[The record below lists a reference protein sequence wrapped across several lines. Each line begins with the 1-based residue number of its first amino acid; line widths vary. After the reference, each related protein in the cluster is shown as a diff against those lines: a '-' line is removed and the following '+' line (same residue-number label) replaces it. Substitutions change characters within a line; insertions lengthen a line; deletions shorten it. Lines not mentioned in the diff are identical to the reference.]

1 MLEAIRERSQGW
13 IAKVILGLLIV
24 PFALWGVD
32 SYISGGSKEAPAAKV
47 GDAEISQREFIKT
60 LKEQQEQAGAKV
72 EEKALR
78 KLVMDQLVNTR
89 ALSQAAGKAGFSILD
104 PQVQAVL
111 AGIEIF
117 QENGKFSEARLTA
130 WLKGRGMARGELLA
144 MIGQDLLLKQ
154 VQIGYGEGAVF
165 ALPSATRLANLLA
178 QQREVNEVI
187 FDQKAYSNATTI
199 DDKAVAAEFKAHQAD
214 YATPAMVRVQYLT
227 LSQAALEAGIQI
239 SEAQARKFFEE
250 NPAQFQEPE
259 QRRASHILIKVDAP
273 ATKSAAKARAEQLL
287 AEVRKTPAKFAD
299 LARQHSQ
306 DPGSGAK
313 GGDLGAFTR
322 DMMVKPF
329 ADAVWAM
336 QPGEIQG
343 LVESQFG
350 FHIIR
355 LDGVLG
361 GAKLGFAVVKDNI
374 VQTMKQQEA
383 QKRFVET
390 AERFSNMVYEQ
401 PDSLEP
407 AAKEFGL
414 KIEQSGWIG
423 KGNATPAMLGDTRLM
438 AALLSEDAL
447 KKKQNV
453 EAIEVAPSTLVSA
466 RVIEHRAAGLRPLAD
481 VAGEIRAR
489 LTAAAARK
497 LAAEAGKKALD
508 AARAGQELASVS
520 NPMSAPMTVS
530 RMRPLNVP
538 SASVRAIFGAAVVST
553 PGKLPAYVGVESAEG
568 YRLYRIN
575 RVAASELPA
584 EQIKTMRNDMRRLL
598 AQEEMRAYLE
608 NIKAGTKIKI
618 DPTALEPKA
627 E

>member
-13 IAKVILGLLIV
+13 IAKVILGLLII

-32 SYISGGSKEAPAAKV
+32 SYISGGGKEAPAATV
-47 GDAEISQREFIKT
+47 GDTEISQREFIKT

-78 KLVMDQLVNTR
+78 KLVLEQLVNTR
-89 ALSQAAGKAGFSILD
+89 ALSQAAGKAGFAILD

-111 AGIEIF
+111 AGVEIF
-117 QENGKFSEARLTA
+117 QEGGKFSEARLDA
-130 WLKGRGMARGELLA
+130 WLKSRGMARGELQA

-178 QQREVNEVI
+178 QQREVNEAI
-187 FDQKAYSNATTI
+187 FDQKDFSQATQI
-199 DDKAVAAEFKAHQAD
+199 DEKAVAAEFNAHQAD

-239 SEAQARKFFEE
+239 SDEQAKKFYEA

-259 QRRASHILIKVDAP
+259 QRRASHILIKVDAV
-273 ATKSAAKARAEQLL
+273 ATAADKQAAKARAEQLL
-287 AEVRKTPAKFAD
+287 AEVSKTPAKFAD

-313 GGDLGAFTR
+313 GGDLGVFAR

-329 ADAVWAM
+329 SDAVWAM
-336 QPGEIQG
+336 KPGEIRG

-361 GAKLGFAVVKDNI
+361 GAKLGFAVVKDDLVN
-374 VQTMKQQEA
+374 TMKQQEA
-383 QKRFVET
+383 QKRFVEA

-414 KIEQSGWIG
+414 KIETSGWIG
-423 KGNATPAMLGDTRLM
+423 KGNAQPPMLGDTRLM

-453 EAIEVAPSTLVSA
+453 EAIEVAPNTLISA
-466 RVIEHRAAGLRPLAD
+466 RVIEHRPAGLRPLAE

-489 LTAAAARK
+489 LMATAARK
-497 LAAEAGKKALD
+497 LAIDAGKKVLE
-508 AARAGQELASVS
+508 AARAGQAPTNL
-520 NPMSAPMTVS
+520 SAPMTVS

-538 SASVRAIFGAAVVST
+538 SASVRALFAADAA
-553 PGKLPAYVGVESAEG
+553 KLPAFVGVESAEG

-575 RVAASELPA
+575 RVTAVEPPSEQVKA
-584 EQIKTMRNDMRRLL
+584 MRNDMRRLL

-608 NIKAGTKIKI
+608 SIKAATKIKI
-618 DPTALEPKA
+618 EPTALEPKA

>member
-13 IAKVILGLLIV
+13 IAKVILGLLII

-32 SYISGGSKEAPAAKV
+32 SYISGGGKEPPAAKV
-47 GDAEISQREFIKT
+47 GDTEITQREFIKT
-60 LKEQQEQAGAKV
+60 LKEQQEQMGAKV

-78 KLVMDQLVNTR
+78 KQVMDQLVNTR

-111 AGIEIF
+111 AGVEIF
-117 QENGKFSEARLTA
+117 QENGKFSEERMDT
-130 WLKGRGMARGELLA
+130 WLKRRNMARSELLA

-154 VQIGYGEGAVF
+154 VQIGYGEGALF
-165 ALPSATRLANLLA
+165 AMPSATRLASLLA

-187 FDQKAYSNATTI
+187 FDQKDFSNAVQI
-199 DDKAVAAEFKAHQAD
+199 DDKAVEAEFKAHQAE

-227 LSQAALEAGIQI
+227 LSQAALEAGINI
-239 SEAQARKFFEE
+239 SEEQARKFFEE

-259 QRRASHILIKVDAP
+259 QRRASHILIKVETGADTTA
-273 ATKSAAKARAEQLL
+273 KQAAKARAEQLL
-287 AEVRKTPAKFAD
+287 AEVRKAPAKFAE

-313 GGDLGAFTR
+313 GGELGAFSR

-329 ADAVWAM
+329 SDAVWAM
-336 QPGEIQG
+336 KPGEIHG
-343 LVESQFG
+343 PVESQFG

-355 LDGVLG
+355 LDGVIG
-361 GAKLGFAVVKDNI
+361 GAKLGFAVVKDDIIKN
-374 VQTMKQQEA
+374 MKQQQA
-383 QKRFVET
+383 QKRFVES
-390 AERFSNMVYEQ
+390 AERFSNLVYEQ

-414 KIEQSGWIG
+414 KIEESDWIG
-423 KGNATPAMLGDTRLM
+423 KGNAKPAILGDTRLM
-438 AALLSEDAL
+438 DALLSEDGL

-453 EAIEVAPSTLVSA
+453 EAIEVAPNTLVSA
-466 RVIEHRAAGLRPLAD
+466 RVIQHRPAGARPLAE

-489 LTAAAARK
+489 LTKAAALK
-497 LAAEAGKKALD
+497 LAAEAGKKALQS
-508 AARAGQELASVS
+508 ARAGQAPT
-520 NPMSAPMTVS
+520 NFSAPMSVS
-530 RMRPLNVP
+530 RMQPLNVP
-538 SASVRAIFGAAVVST
+538 AASLRVIFST
-553 PGKLPAYVGVESAEG
+553 DTAKLPAYAGVETADG
-568 YRLYRIN
+568 YRLYRVN
-575 RVAASELPA
+575 RVVAGELPA
-584 EQIKTMRNDMRRLL
+584 EQTKAMRNDMRRML

-608 NIKAGTKIKI
+608 SVKASIKIKI
-618 DPTALEPKA
+618 EPTALEPKA

>member
-13 IAKVILGLLIV
+13 IAKVILGLLII

-32 SYISGGSKEAPAAKV
+32 SYISGGGKEPPAAKV
-47 GDAEISQREFIKT
+47 GDAEITQREFIKT
-60 LKEQQEQAGAKV
+60 LKEQQEQMGAKV

-78 KLVMDQLVNTR
+78 KQVMDQLVNTR

-111 AGIEIF
+111 AGVEIF
-117 QENGKFSEARLTA
+117 QENGKFSEERMDT
-130 WLKGRGMARGELLA
+130 WLKRRNMARSELLA

-154 VQIGYGEGAVF
+154 VQIGYGEGALF
-165 ALPSATRLANLLA
+165 AMPSATRLASLLA

-187 FDQKAYSNATTI
+187 FDQKDFSNAVQI
-199 DDKAVAAEFKAHQAD
+199 DDKAVEAEFKAHQAE

-227 LSQAALEAGIQI
+227 LSQAALEAGINI
-239 SEAQARKFFEE
+239 SEEQARKFFEE

-259 QRRASHILIKVDAP
+259 QRRASHILIKVETGADTTA
-273 ATKSAAKARAEQLL
+273 KQAAKARAEQLL
-287 AEVRKTPAKFAD
+287 AEVRKAPAKFAE

-313 GGDLGAFTR
+313 GGELGAFSR

-329 ADAVWAM
+329 SDAVWAM
-336 QPGEIQG
+336 KPGEIHG
-343 LVESQFG
+343 PVESQFG

-355 LDGVLG
+355 LDGVIG
-361 GAKLGFAVVKDNI
+361 GAKLGFAVVKDDIIKN
-374 VQTMKQQEA
+374 MKQQQA
-383 QKRFVET
+383 QKRFVES
-390 AERFSNMVYEQ
+390 AERFSNLVYEQ

-414 KIEQSGWIG
+414 KIEESDWIG
-423 KGNATPAMLGDTRLM
+423 KGNAKPAILGDTRLM
-438 AALLSEDAL
+438 DALLSEDGL

-453 EAIEVAPSTLVSA
+453 EAIEVAPNTLVSA
-466 RVIEHRAAGLRPLAD
+466 RVIQHRPAGARPLAE

-489 LTAAAARK
+489 LTKAAALK
-497 LAAEAGKKALD
+497 LAAEAGKKALQS
-508 AARAGQELASVS
+508 ARAGQAPT
-520 NPMSAPMTVS
+520 NFSAPMSVS
-530 RMRPLNVP
+530 RMQPLNVP
-538 SASVRAIFGAAVVST
+538 AASLRVIFST
-553 PGKLPAYVGVESAEG
+553 DTAKLPAYAGVETADG
-568 YRLYRIN
+568 YRLYRVN
-575 RVAASELPA
+575 RVVAGELPA
-584 EQIKTMRNDMRRLL
+584 EQTKAMRNDMRRML

-608 NIKAGTKIKI
+608 SVKASIKIKI
-618 DPTALEPKA
+618 EPTALEPKA

>member
-13 IAKVILGLLIV
+13 IAKVILGLLII

-32 SYISGGSKEAPAAKV
+32 SYISGGGKEPPAAKV
-47 GDAEISQREFIKT
+47 GDTEITQREFIKT
-60 LKEQQEQAGAKV
+60 LKEQQEQMGAKV

-78 KLVMDQLVNTR
+78 KQVMDQLVNTR

-111 AGIEIF
+111 AGVEIF
-117 QENGKFSEARLTA
+117 QENGKFSEERMDT
-130 WLKGRGMARGELLA
+130 WLKRRNMARSELLA

-154 VQIGYGEGAVF
+154 VQIGYGEGALF
-165 ALPSATRLANLLA
+165 AMPSATRLASLLA

-187 FDQKAYSNATTI
+187 FDQKDFSNAVQI
-199 DDKAVAAEFKAHQAD
+199 DDKAVEAEFKAHQAE

-227 LSQAALEAGIQI
+227 LSQAALEAGINI
-239 SEAQARKFFEE
+239 SEEQARKFFEE

-259 QRRASHILIKVDAP
+259 QRRASHILIKVETGADTTA
-273 ATKSAAKARAEQLL
+273 KQAAKARAEQLL
-287 AEVRKTPAKFAD
+287 VEVRKAPAKFAE

-313 GGDLGAFTR
+313 GGELGAFSR

-329 ADAVWAM
+329 SDAVWAM
-336 QPGEIQG
+336 KPGEIHG
-343 LVESQFG
+343 PVESQFG

-355 LDGVLG
+355 LDGVIG
-361 GAKLGFAVVKDNI
+361 GAKLGFAVVKDDIIKN
-374 VQTMKQQEA
+374 MKQQQA
-383 QKRFVET
+383 QKRFVES
-390 AERFSNMVYEQ
+390 AERFSNLVYEQ

-414 KIEQSGWIG
+414 KIEESDWIG
-423 KGNATPAMLGDTRLM
+423 KGNAKPAILGDTRLM
-438 AALLSEDAL
+438 DALLSEDGL

-453 EAIEVAPSTLVSA
+453 EAIEVAPNTLVSA
-466 RVIEHRAAGLRPLAD
+466 RVIQHRPAGARPLAE

-489 LTAAAARK
+489 LTKAAALK
-497 LAAEAGKKALD
+497 LAAEAGKKALQS
-508 AARAGQELASVS
+508 ARAGQAPT
-520 NPMSAPMTVS
+520 NFSAPMSVS
-530 RMRPLNVP
+530 RMQPLNVP
-538 SASVRAIFGAAVVST
+538 AASLRVIFST
-553 PGKLPAYVGVESAEG
+553 DTAKLPAYAGVETADG
-568 YRLYRIN
+568 YRLYRVN
-575 RVAASELPA
+575 RVVAGELPA
-584 EQIKTMRNDMRRLL
+584 EQTKAMRNDMRRML

-608 NIKAGTKIKI
+608 SVKASIKIKI
-618 DPTALEPKA
+618 EPTALEPKA

>member
-117 QENGKFSEARLTA
+117 QENGKFSEARLAA
-130 WLKGRGMARGELLA
+130 WLKNRGMARGELLA

-165 ALPSATRLANLLA
+165 SLPSATRLANLLA

-187 FDQKAYSNATTI
+187 FDQKAYSAATTI
-199 DDKAVAAEFKAHQAD
+199 DDQAVAAEFKAHQAD

-259 QRRASHILIKVDAP
+259 QRRASHILIKVEAP
-273 ATKSAAKARAEQLL
+273 ATKPAAKARAEQLL

-306 DPGSGAK
+306 DTGSGAK

-466 RVIEHRAAGLRPLAD
+466 RVIEHRAAGLRPLAE

-508 AARAGQELASVS
+508 AARAGQEPASAS
-520 NPMSAPMTVS
+520 NPMSAPMSVS

-538 SASVRAIFGAAVVST
+538 SASVRAIFGAAVV
-553 PGKLPAYVGVESAEG
+553 KLPAYVGVESAEG

-608 NIKAGTKIKI
+608 NIKAGTKINI

>member
-1 MLEAIRERSQGW
+1 
-13 IAKVILGLLIV
+13 
-24 PFALWGVD
+24 
-32 SYISGGSKEAPAAKV
+32 
-47 GDAEISQREFIKT
+47 
-60 LKEQQEQAGAKV
+60 
-72 EEKALR
+72 
-78 KLVMDQLVNTR
+78 
-89 ALSQAAGKAGFSILD
+89 
-104 PQVQAVL
+104 
-111 AGIEIF
+111 
-117 QENGKFSEARLTA
+117 
-130 WLKGRGMARGELLA
+130 
-144 MIGQDLLLKQ
+144 
-154 VQIGYGEGAVF
+154 
-165 ALPSATRLANLLA
+165 
-178 QQREVNEVI
+178 VNEAI
-187 FDQKAYSNATTI
+187 FDQKDFSKATQI
-199 DDKAVAAEFKAHQAD
+199 DEKAVAAEFNAHQAD

-227 LSQAALEAGIQI
+227 LSQTALEAGIQI
-239 SEAQARKFFEE
+239 SDEQARKFYEA

-259 QRRASHILIKVDAP
+259 QRRASHILIKVDAGAP
-273 ATKSAAKARAEQLL
+273 AADKQAAKVRAEQLL

-313 GGDLGAFTR
+313 GGDLGAFSR

-336 QPGEIQG
+336 KAGEIQG
-343 LVESQFG
+343 PVESQFG

-361 GAKLGFAVVKDNI
+361 GAKLGFAVIKDDLVK
-374 VQTMKQQEA
+374 TMQQQEA
-383 QKRFVET
+383 QKRFVEA

-414 KIEQSGWIG
+414 KIEESGWIG
-423 KGNATPAMLGDTRLM
+423 KGKAEPAVLGDTRLM

-453 EAIEVAPSTLVSA
+453 EAIEVAPNTLISA
-466 RVIEHRAAGLRPLAD
+466 RVIEHRPAGLRPLAE

-489 LTAAAARK
+489 LTTAAARK
-497 LAAEAGKKALD
+497 LAIDAGKKALE
-508 AARAGQELASVS
+508 AARAGQAPASVS

-538 SASVRAIFGAAVVST
+538 SASVRAIFASDAA
-553 PGKLPAYVGVESAEG
+553 KLPVFVGVESAEG

-575 RVAASELPA
+575 RVAAVEPPA
-584 EQIKTMRNDMRRLL
+584 EQVKAMRNDMRRLL

-608 NIKAGTKIKI
+608 SIKAATKIKI
-618 DPTALEPKA
+618 EPSALEPKA

>member
-13 IAKVILGLLIV
+13 IAKVILGLLII

-32 SYISGGSKEAPAAKV
+32 SYISGGGKEAPAATV
-47 GDAEISQREFIKT
+47 GDTEISQREFIKT
-60 LKEQQEQAGAKV
+60 LKEQQEQPGAKV

-78 KLVMDQLVNTR
+78 SLVMEQLVNTR
-89 ALSQAAGKAGFSILD
+89 VLSQAAGKAGFSILD

-111 AGIEIF
+111 AGVEIF
-117 QENGKFSEARLTA
+117 QDGGKFSEARLDA
-130 WLKGRGMARGELLA
+130 WLKSRGMVRGELLA

-154 VQIGYGEGAVF
+154 VQIGYGEGAVI

-178 QQREVNEVI
+178 QQREVNEAI
-187 FDQKAYSNATTI
+187 FDQKDFSKATQI
-199 DDKAVAAEFKAHQAD
+199 DEKAVAAEFNAHQAD

-227 LSQAALEAGIQI
+227 LSQTALEAGIQI
-239 SEAQARKFFEE
+239 SDEQARKFYEA

-259 QRRASHILIKVDAP
+259 QRRASHILIKVDAGAP
-273 ATKSAAKARAEQLL
+273 AADKQAAKVRAEQLL

-313 GGDLGAFTR
+313 GGDLGAFSR

-336 QPGEIQG
+336 KAGEIQG
-343 LVESQFG
+343 PVESQFG

-361 GAKLGFAVVKDNI
+361 GAKLGFAVIKDDLVK
-374 VQTMKQQEA
+374 TMQQQEA
-383 QKRFVET
+383 QKRFVEA

-414 KIEQSGWIG
+414 KIEESGWIG
-423 KGNATPAMLGDTRLM
+423 KGKAEPAVLGDTRLM

-453 EAIEVAPSTLVSA
+453 EAIEVAPNTLISA
-466 RVIEHRAAGLRPLAD
+466 RVIEHRPAGLRPLAE

-489 LTAAAARK
+489 LTTAAARK
-497 LAAEAGKKALD
+497 LAIDAGKKALE
-508 AARAGQELASVS
+508 AARAGQAPASVS

-538 SASVRAIFGAAVVST
+538 SASVRAIFASDAA
-553 PGKLPAYVGVESAEG
+553 KLPVFVGVESAEG

-575 RVAASELPA
+575 RVAAVEPPA
-584 EQIKTMRNDMRRLL
+584 EQVKAMRNDMRRLL

-608 NIKAGTKIKI
+608 SIKAATKIKI
-618 DPTALEPKA
+618 EPSALEPKA

>member
-13 IAKVILGLLIV
+13 IAKVILGLLII

-32 SYISGGSKEAPAAKV
+32 SYISGGGKEPPAAKV
-47 GDAEISQREFIKT
+47 GDTEITQREFIKT
-60 LKEQQEQAGAKV
+60 LKEQQEQMGAKV

-78 KLVMDQLVNTR
+78 KQVMDQLVNTR

-111 AGIEIF
+111 AGVEIF
-117 QENGKFSEARLTA
+117 QENGKFSEERMDT
-130 WLKGRGMARGELLA
+130 WLKRRNMARSELLA

-154 VQIGYGEGAVF
+154 VQIGYGEGALF
-165 ALPSATRLANLLA
+165 AMPSATRLASLLA

-187 FDQKAYSNATTI
+187 FDQKDFSNAGQI
-199 DDKAVAAEFKAHQAD
+199 DDKAVEAEFKAHQAE

-227 LSQAALEAGIQI
+227 LSQAALEAGINI
-239 SEAQARKFFEE
+239 SEEQARKFFEE

-259 QRRASHILIKVDAP
+259 QRRASHILIKVETGADTTA
-273 ATKSAAKARAEQLL
+273 KQAAKARAEQLL
-287 AEVRKTPAKFAD
+287 AEVRKAPAKFAE

-313 GGDLGAFTR
+313 GGELGAFSR

-329 ADAVWAM
+329 SDAVWAM
-336 QPGEIQG
+336 KPGEIHG
-343 LVESQFG
+343 PVESQFG

-355 LDGVLG
+355 LDGVIG
-361 GAKLGFAVVKDNI
+361 GAKLGFAVVKDDIIKN
-374 VQTMKQQEA
+374 MKQQQA
-383 QKRFVET
+383 QKRFVES
-390 AERFSNMVYEQ
+390 AERFSNLVYEQ

-414 KIEQSGWIG
+414 KIEESDWIG
-423 KGNATPAMLGDTRLM
+423 KGNAKPAILGDTRLM
-438 AALLSEDAL
+438 DALLSEDGL

-453 EAIEVAPSTLVSA
+453 EAIEVAPNTLVSA
-466 RVIEHRAAGLRPLAD
+466 RVIQHRPAGARPLAE

-489 LTAAAARK
+489 LTKAAALK
-497 LAAEAGKKALD
+497 IAAEAGKKALQS
-508 AARAGQELASVS
+508 ARAGQAPT
-520 NPMSAPMTVS
+520 NFSAPMSVS
-530 RMRPLNVP
+530 RMQPLNVP
-538 SASVRAIFGAAVVST
+538 AASLRVIFST
-553 PGKLPAYVGVESAEG
+553 DTAKLPAYAGVETADG
-568 YRLYRIN
+568 YRLYRVN
-575 RVAASELPA
+575 RVVAGELPA
-584 EQIKTMRNDMRRLL
+584 EQTKAMRNDMRRML

-608 NIKAGTKIKI
+608 SVKASIKIKI
-618 DPTALEPKA
+618 EPTALEPKA

>member
-13 IAKVILGLLIV
+13 IAKVILGLLVI

-32 SYISGGSKEAPAAKV
+32 SYISRGGQEPPAAEV

-60 LKEQQEQAGAKV
+60 LKEQQEQMGAKV
-72 EEKALR
+72 DEKALR
-78 KLVMDQLVNTR
+78 KLVMDQLINTKV
-89 ALSQAAGKAGFSILD
+89 LSQAAGKAGFSILD

-117 QENGKFSEARLTA
+117 QDKGKFSEARLDA
-130 WLKGRGMARGELLA
+130 WLSSRGMARAELLA
-144 MIGQDLLLKQ
+144 MISQDLLLKQ

-165 ALPSATRLANLLA
+165 ALPSATRLGSLLA
-178 QQREVNEVI
+178 QQREVNEAI
-187 FDQKAYSNATTI
+187 FDQKDFSIAVKI
-199 DDKAVAAEFKAHQAD
+199 DDKAVEAEFKAHQAD

-239 SEAQARKFFEE
+239 SDEQARKFFEA

-259 QRRASHILIKVDAP
+259 QRRASHILIKLDAG
-273 ATKSAAKARAEQLL
+273 ADAAAKQAAKARAEQLL

-313 GGDLGAFTR
+313 GGDLGAFSR

-336 QPGEIQG
+336 KPGEIQG
-343 LVESQFG
+343 LVESKYG

-355 LDGVLG
+355 LDGVIG
-361 GAKLGFAVVKDNI
+361 GAKLGFAVVKDDIIKN
-374 VQTMKQQEA
+374 MKQQEA
-383 QKRFVET
+383 QKRFVEA

-407 AAKEFGL
+407 AAKEFAL

-423 KGNATPAMLGDTRLM
+423 KGNAQPALLGDPRLM
-438 AALLSEDAL
+438 DALMSEDAL

-453 EAIEVAPSTLVSA
+453 EAIEVAPNTLVSA
-466 RVIEHRAAGLRPLAD
+466 RVIEHRPAGLRPLAE
-481 VAGEIRAR
+481 VAAEIRAR
-489 LTAAAARK
+489 LTAVAAKK
-497 LAAEAGKKALD
+497 LAVEAGKKALD
-508 AARAGQELASVS
+508 AARAGQVPM
-520 NPMSAPMTVS
+520 NMSAPMTVS

-538 SASVRAIFGAAVVST
+538 SASVRAVFGADAA
-553 PGKLPAYVGVESAEG
+553 KLPAYIGVETAEG

-575 RVAASELPA
+575 RVAASEPPA
-584 EQIKTMRNDMRRLL
+584 EQTKAMRNDMRRLL

-608 NIKAGTKIKI
+608 SIKARAKIKI
-618 DPTALEPKA
+618 EPTALEPKA

>member
-13 IAKVILGLLIV
+13 IAKVILGLLII

-32 SYISGGSKEAPAAKV
+32 SYISGGGKEAPAATV
-47 GDAEISQREFIKT
+47 GDTEISQREFIKT

-78 KLVMDQLVNTR
+78 KLVIEQLVNTR
-89 ALSQAAGKAGFSILD
+89 ALSQAAGKAGFAILD

-111 AGIEIF
+111 AGVEIF
-117 QENGKFSEARLTA
+117 QEGGKFSEARLDA
-130 WLKGRGMARGELLA
+130 WLKSRGMARGELLA

-154 VQIGYGEGAVF
+154 VQIGYGEGAVI

-178 QQREVNEVI
+178 QQREVNEAI
-187 FDQKAYSNATTI
+187 FDQKDFSKAIQI
-199 DDKAVAAEFKAHQAD
+199 DEKAVAGEFNAHQAD

-239 SEAQARKFFEE
+239 SDEQAKKFYEA

-259 QRRASHILIKVDAP
+259 QRRASHILIKVDAG
-273 ATKSAAKARAEQLL
+273 AAAADKQAAKARAEQLL
-287 AEVRKTPAKFAD
+287 AEVSKTPAKFAD

-313 GGDLGAFTR
+313 GGDLGVFAR

-329 ADAVWAM
+329 ADAVWSM
-336 QPGEIQG
+336 KPGEIRG

-361 GAKLGFAVVKDNI
+361 GAKLGFAVVKDDLVN
-374 VQTMKQQEA
+374 TMKQQEA
-383 QKRFVET
+383 QKRFVEA

-414 KIEQSGWIG
+414 KIEESGWIG
-423 KGNATPAMLGDTRLM
+423 KGNAQPAMLGDTRLM

-453 EAIEVAPSTLVSA
+453 EAIEVAPNTMISA
-466 RVIEHRAAGLRPLAD
+466 RVIEHRPAGLRPLAE

-489 LTAAAARK
+489 LTAAAAHK
-497 LAAEAGKKALD
+497 LALDAGKKALD
-508 AARAGQELASVS
+508 AARAGQAPA
-520 NPMSAPMTVS
+520 NMSAPMTVS

-538 SASVRAIFGAAVVST
+538 SASVRALFAADAV
-553 PGKLPAYVGVESAEG
+553 KLPAYVGVESAEG

-575 RVAASELPA
+575 RVAAVEPPA
-584 EQIKTMRNDMRRLL
+584 EQVKAMRNDMRRLL

-608 NIKAGTKIKI
+608 SIKAATKIKI
-618 DPTALEPKA
+618 EPSALEPKA

>member
-13 IAKVILGLLIV
+13 IAKVILGLLII

-32 SYISGGSKEAPAAKV
+32 SYLSRGGKEPPVAKV

-60 LKEQQEQAGAKV
+60 LKEQQEQKTAKV
-72 EEKALR
+72 DERALR

-89 ALSQAAGKAGFSILD
+89 ALAQAAGNAGFMILD

-111 AGIEIF
+111 AGVEIF
-117 QENGKFSEARLTA
+117 QDNGKFSEARLA
-130 WLKGRGMARGELLA
+130 SWLRSRGMSRGELLA

-154 VQIGYGEGAVF
+154 VQIGYGEGAVI
-165 ALPSATRLANLLA
+165 AMPSVNRLAGLLA
-178 QQREVNEVI
+178 QQREVNETI
-187 FDQKAYSNATTI
+187 FDQKAFSAAAQSDAQIN
-199 DDKAVAAEFKAHQAD
+199 DKSIEAEYKAHAAD

-227 LSQAALEAGIQI
+227 LSQAALESGIQI
-239 SEAQARKFFEE
+239 SEEQARKFFEA

-259 QRRASHILIKVDAP
+259 QRRASHILIKVEAGADA
-273 ATKSAAKARAEQLL
+273 ASKAAAKARAEQLL
-287 AEVRKTPAKFAD
+287 AEVRKTPARFAE

-313 GGDLGAFTR
+313 GGDLGVFSR
-322 DMMVKPF
+322 EMMVKPF

-336 QPGEIQG
+336 KPGEIGG

-361 GAKLGFAVVKDNI
+361 GAKMGFAVVKDDI
-374 VQTMKQQEA
+374 IKTMKQQEA
-383 QKRFVET
+383 QKRFVEA
-390 AERFSNMVYEQ
+390 AERFSNLVYEQ

-414 KIEQSGWIG
+414 KIEQSGWISKG
-423 KGNATPAMLGDTRLM
+423 KAQPAMLGDARLM
-438 AALLSEDAL
+438 DALLNEETL

-453 EAIEVAPSTLVSA
+453 EAIEVAPNTLVSA
-466 RVIEHRAAGLRPLAD
+466 RVIEHRAAGLRPLAE

-489 LTAAAARK
+489 LSADVARK
-497 LAAEAGKKALD
+497 LAGEAGKKALQ
-508 AARAGQELASVS
+508 AALAGNVPANL
-520 NPMSAPMTVS
+520 SAPMTVS
-530 RMRPLNVP
+530 RMQPLNLP
-538 SASVRAIFGAAVVST
+538 AASVRAIFAANAA
-553 PGKLPAYVGVESAEG
+553 KLPAYVGVESAEG

-575 RVAASELPA
+575 RVAASEPPA
-584 EQIKTMRNDMRRLL
+584 EQIKAMRNDMRRLL

-608 NIKAGTKIKI
+608 SVKARTQIKI
-618 DPTALEPKA
+618 EAAALEPKA

>member
-13 IAKVILGLLIV
+13 IAKVILGLLII

-32 SYISGGSKEAPAAKV
+32 SYISGGGKEAPAATV
-47 GDAEISQREFIKT
+47 GDTEISQREFIKT
-60 LKEQQEQAGAKV
+60 LKEQQEQPGAKV

-78 KLVMDQLVNTR
+78 SLVMDQLVNTR
-89 ALSQAAGKAGFSILD
+89 VLSQAAGKAGFSILD

-111 AGIEIF
+111 AGVEIF
-117 QENGKFSEARLTA
+117 QDGGKFSEARLDA
-130 WLKGRGMARGELLA
+130 WLKSRGMVRGELLA

-154 VQIGYGEGAVF
+154 VQIGYGEGAVI

-178 QQREVNEVI
+178 QQREVNEAI
-187 FDQKAYSNATTI
+187 FDQKDFSKATQI
-199 DDKAVAAEFKAHQAD
+199 DEKAVAAEFNAHQAD

-227 LSQAALEAGIQI
+227 LSQTALEAGIQI
-239 SEAQARKFFEE
+239 SDEQARKFYEA

-259 QRRASHILIKVDAP
+259 QRRASHILIKVDAGAP
-273 ATKSAAKARAEQLL
+273 AADKQAAKVRAEQLL

-313 GGDLGAFTR
+313 GGDLGAFSR

-336 QPGEIQG
+336 KAGEIQG
-343 LVESQFG
+343 PVESQFG

-361 GAKLGFAVVKDNI
+361 GAKLGFAVIKDDLVK
-374 VQTMKQQEA
+374 TMQQQEA
-383 QKRFVET
+383 QKRFVEA

-414 KIEQSGWIG
+414 KIEESGWIG
-423 KGNATPAMLGDTRLM
+423 KGKAEPAVLGDTRLM

-453 EAIEVAPSTLVSA
+453 EAIEVAPNTLISA
-466 RVIEHRAAGLRPLAD
+466 RVIEHRPAGLRPLAE

-489 LTAAAARK
+489 LTTAAARK
-497 LAAEAGKKALD
+497 LAIDAGKKALE
-508 AARAGQELASVS
+508 AARAGQAPASVS

-538 SASVRAIFGAAVVST
+538 SASVRAIFASDAA
-553 PGKLPAYVGVESAEG
+553 KLPVFVGVESAEG

-575 RVAASELPA
+575 RVAAVEPPA
-584 EQIKTMRNDMRRLL
+584 EQVKAMRNDMRRLL

-608 NIKAGTKIKI
+608 SIKAATKIKI
-618 DPTALEPKA
+618 EPSALEPKA

>member
-13 IAKVILGLLIV
+13 IAKVILGLLII

-32 SYISGGSKEAPAAKV
+32 SYVSGGGKEAPVAKV

-60 LKEQQEQAGAKV
+60 LKEQKEQMGGKV

-78 KLVMDQLVNTR
+78 KQVMDQLVNTR

-111 AGIEIF
+111 AGVEIF
-117 QENGKFSEARLTA
+117 QENGKFSEPRLDA
-130 WLKGRGMARGELLA
+130 WLKSRGMARGELLA

-165 ALPSATRLANLLA
+165 ALPSAARLANLLA

-187 FDQKAYSNATTI
+187 FDQKAFSSAVQI
-199 DDKAVAAEFKAHQAD
+199 DEKAVEAEFKAHQAD

-227 LSQAALEAGIQI
+227 LSQAALEAAVQI
-239 SEAQARKFFEE
+239 SDAQAHKFFDE

-259 QRRASHILIKVDAP
+259 QRRASHILIKLDAG
-273 ATKSAAKARAEQLL
+273 ADAASKQAAKTRAEQLL

-336 QPGEIQG
+336 KPGEIQG

-355 LDGVLG
+355 LDGVIG
-361 GAKLGFAVVKDNI
+361 GAKLGYAVVKDGI
-374 VQTMKQQEA
+374 IKSMKQQEA
-383 QKRFVET
+383 QKRFVEA
-390 AERFSNMVYEQ
+390 AERFSNLVYEQ
-401 PDSLEP
+401 PDSLAP

-414 KIEQSGWIG
+414 KIEESGWIG
-423 KGNATPAMLGDTRLM
+423 KGHATPAMLGDTRLM
-438 AALLSEDAL
+438 DALLNADTL

-453 EAIEVAPSTLVSA
+453 EAIEVAPNTLVSA
-466 RVIEHRAAGLRPLAD
+466 RVIEHRPAGMRPLAE

-489 LTAAAARK
+489 LSAAAARK
-497 LAAEAGKKALD
+497 LASDAGKKALES
-508 AARAGQELASVS
+508 ARAGQAPANL
-520 NPMSAPMTVS
+520 SAPMTVS

-538 SASVRAIFGAAVVST
+538 AASVRAIFGADAS
-553 PGKLPAYVGVESAEG
+553 KLPAWAGAESAEG

-575 RVAASELPA
+575 RVAAVEPPA
-584 EQIKTMRNDMRRLL
+584 EQIKAMRNDMRRLL

-608 NIKAGTKIKI
+608 SIKARAKIKI
-618 DPTALEPKA
+618 EATALEPKA

>member
-13 IAKVILGLLIV
+13 IAKVILGLLII

-32 SYISGGSKEAPAAKV
+32 SYISGGGKEPPAAKV
-47 GDAEISQREFIKT
+47 GDTEITQREFIKT
-60 LKEQQEQAGAKV
+60 LKEQQEQMGAKV

-78 KLVMDQLVNTR
+78 KQVMDQLVNTR

-111 AGIEIF
+111 AGVEIF
-117 QENGKFSEARLTA
+117 QENGKFSEERMDT
-130 WLKGRGMARGELLA
+130 WLKRRNMARSELLA

-154 VQIGYGEGAVF
+154 VQIGYGEGALF
-165 ALPSATRLANLLA
+165 AMPSATRLASLLA

-187 FDQKAYSNATTI
+187 FDQKDFSNAVQI
-199 DDKAVAAEFKAHQAD
+199 DDKAVEAEFKAHQAE

-227 LSQAALEAGIQI
+227 LSQAALEAGINI
-239 SEAQARKFFEE
+239 SEEQARKFFEE

-259 QRRASHILIKVDAP
+259 QRRASHILIKVETGADTTA
-273 ATKSAAKARAEQLL
+273 KQAAKARAEQLL
-287 AEVRKTPAKFAD
+287 AEVRKAPAKFAE

-313 GGDLGAFTR
+313 GGELGAFSR

-329 ADAVWAM
+329 SDAVWAM
-336 QPGEIQG
+336 KPGEIHG
-343 LVESQFG
+343 PVESQFG

-355 LDGVLG
+355 LDGVIG
-361 GAKLGFAVVKDNI
+361 GAKLGFAVVKDDIIKN
-374 VQTMKQQEA
+374 MKQQQA
-383 QKRFVET
+383 QKRFVES
-390 AERFSNMVYEQ
+390 AERFSNLVYEQ

-414 KIEQSGWIG
+414 KIEESDWIG
-423 KGNATPAMLGDTRLM
+423 KGNAKPAILGDTRLM
-438 AALLSEDAL
+438 DALLSEDGL

-453 EAIEVAPSTLVSA
+453 EAIEVAPNTLVSA
-466 RVIEHRAAGLRPLAD
+466 RVIQHRPAGARPLAE

-489 LTAAAARK
+489 LTKAAALK
-497 LAAEAGKKALD
+497 IAAEAGKKALQS
-508 AARAGQELASVS
+508 ARAGQAPT
-520 NPMSAPMTVS
+520 NFSAPMSVS
-530 RMRPLNVP
+530 RMQPLNVP
-538 SASVRAIFGAAVVST
+538 AASLRVIFST
-553 PGKLPAYVGVESAEG
+553 DTAKLPAYAGVETADG
-568 YRLYRIN
+568 YRLYRVN
-575 RVAASELPA
+575 RVVAGELPA
-584 EQIKTMRNDMRRLL
+584 EQTKAMRNDMRRML

-608 NIKAGTKIKI
+608 SVKASIKIKI
-618 DPTALEPKA
+618 EPTALEPKA